1 MKKIILLTIVLLFNC
16 SQKNALTESEF
27 NQARAIY
34 NSNCSMCHGEE
45 GKGNGPSASAFNP
58 PPRNF
63 HLPTERW
70 VNGKSLE
77 GIEKTL
83 TEGIQPNM
91 WAYTGDRTHIPLLA
105 KYVLYLGNQEKK

>member
-1 MKKIILLTIVLLFNC
+1 MKKIILLIIFLLFNC
-16 SQKNALTESEF
+16 SKNALNKAEF
-27 NQARAIY
+27 DQARAIY

-63 HLPTERW
+63 RLPTEQW
-70 VNGKSLE
+70 VNGKTLE
-77 GIEKTL
+77 GVEKTL

-91 WAYTGDRTHIPLLA
+91 WAYSGDKQHIKLLA
-105 KYVLYLGNQEKK
+105 FYILYLGNKKN

>member
-1 MKKIILLTIVLLFNC
+1 MKKIILLIIFLSLNC

-63 HLPTERW
+63 HLPTEQW

-105 KYVLYLGNQEKK
+105 KYILYLGNQ